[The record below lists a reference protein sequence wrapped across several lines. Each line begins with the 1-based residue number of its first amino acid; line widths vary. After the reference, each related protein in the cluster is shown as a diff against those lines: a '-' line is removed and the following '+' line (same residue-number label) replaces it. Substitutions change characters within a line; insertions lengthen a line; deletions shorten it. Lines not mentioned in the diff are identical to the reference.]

1 MGNRPRAQPLMAS
14 SLERCCV
21 GVDDSDDSEVS
32 STAARRLPLTTTLAI
47 PDQHE
52 TSRGA
57 AG

>member
-1 MGNRPRAQPLMAS
+1 MAS